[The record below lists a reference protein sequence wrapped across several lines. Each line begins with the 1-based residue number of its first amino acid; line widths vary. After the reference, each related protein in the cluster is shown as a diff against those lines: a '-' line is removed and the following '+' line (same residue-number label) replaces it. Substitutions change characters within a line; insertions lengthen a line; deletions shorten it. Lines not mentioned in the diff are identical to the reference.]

1 MGVQLSDEGAL
12 STGAVAAAPFLAGAT
27 AGLVCDATVFP
38 MDTIRVRQQARYGAL
53 STVAAALALFASV
66 LAASVAQE
74 TRLVLGRLCRRA
86 STTSHSGA
94 LRTLAEPGRKG
105 SGQHL

>member
-74 TRLVLGRLCRRA
+74 VVF
-86 STTSHSGA
+86 TSSKIGF
-94 LRTLAEPGRKG
+94 LRTPAALVQACDLEMFYVE
-105 SGQHL
+105 